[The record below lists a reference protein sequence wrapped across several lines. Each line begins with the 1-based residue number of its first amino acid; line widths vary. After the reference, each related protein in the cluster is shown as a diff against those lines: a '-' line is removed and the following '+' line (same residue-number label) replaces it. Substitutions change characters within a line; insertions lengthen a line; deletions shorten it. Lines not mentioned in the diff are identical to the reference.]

1 MTLIKDGKG
10 RGFTAAVNTSNR
22 LETNSVVVSEEEAA
36 GLEGQAFALSTTT
49 VSFTAATESGILYL
63 KNESE
68 STLILDRA
76 RVMLGTATGGTGDW
90 TLKFLRNPTGG
101 TIITNALTAG
111 ILNINH
117 GSSQSP
123 TGDYFR
129 GVQGDTLTGG
139 QGADFPIK
147 SSGDG
152 QIIFPFTRI
161 LPTGASFGILL
172 TPPTGTTAA
181 DAIIVVRSFY
191 PASIN

>member
-22 LETNSVVVSEEEAA
+22 LETNSVVLSEEEAA
-36 GLEGQAFALSTTT
+36 GLEGKAFALSTTP
-49 VSFTAATESGILYL
+49 VAFTAATESAILYI

-90 TLKFLRNPTGG
+90 TIKFLRNPTGG
-101 TIITNALTAG
+101 TIITNALDAG
-111 ILNINH
+111 IVNINH
-117 GSSQSP
+117 GSSQTP

-139 QGADFPIK
+139 TGANFPIK

-152 QIIFPFTRI
+152 QVIFPFIRI
-161 LPTGASFGILL
+161 LPTGASLGVVL

-181 DAIIVVRSFY
+181 NAIVIVRSFY
-191 PASIN
+191 PASIA